1 MLHLLDA
8 NTLIDANRDYY
19 PIGRVDEFWAWLL
32 HMAETGRV
40 KLPLEMYEEVEK
52 GTDDLAQW
60 VREHK
65 ETLLL
70 DESANEAAVAF
81 VVERGYAPDLA
92 DDEIA
97 KVGRD
102 PFLVAYALASGDR
115 VVVTTERSSP
125 KALRANRKVP
135 DVCESVG
142 VVQKPINTFE
152 LIRRLDFRTNWQ
164 RPAGP

>member
-19 PIGRVDEFWAWLL
+19 PMDRVGEFWAWLL

-40 KLPLEMYEEVEK
+40 KLPLEMHEEVVR
-52 GTDDLAQW
+52 GNDDLAQW
-60 VREHK
+60 AREHK
-65 ETLLL
+65 DALLL
-70 DESANEAAVAF
+70 DEALTGEAVDF
-81 VVERGYAPDLA
+81 VIENGYASDLT
-92 DDEIA
+92 DEEIVT
-97 KVGRD
+97 VGSD

-115 VVVTTERSSP
+115 VVVTTERSRP
-125 KALRANRKVP
+125 KAQRANRKVP

-152 LIRRLDFRTNWQ
+152 MIRRLDFRTDWR
-164 RPAGP
+164 RPAGS

>member
-1 MLHLLDA
+1 MLYLLDA

-32 HMAETGRV
+32 DRAESGQV
-40 KLPLEMYEEVEK
+40 KLPQEVYEEVVK

-70 DESANEAAVAF
+70 NEAANEETVAF
-81 VVERGYAPDLA
+81 VVDRGYAPDLK

-102 PFLVAYALASGDR
+102 PFLIAYALAGSDR
-115 VVVTTERSSP
+115 VVVTTERSRP
-125 KALRANRKVP
+125 KMRRANRKIP
-135 DVCESVG
+135 DVCAQFKIEAMD
-142 VVQKPINTFE
+142 TFE
-152 LIRRLDFRTNWQ
+152 LVRRLDFRTNW
-164 RPAGP
+164 RRHAGP

>member
-1 MLHLLDA
+1 MLYLLDA

-19 PIGRVDEFWAWLL
+19 PIGRVGEFWAWLL
-32 HMAETGRV
+32 HMAETGLV
-40 KLPLEMYEEVEK
+40 KLPREMCEEVEQ

-70 DESANEAAVAF
+70 DESANEEAVAF
-81 VVERGYAPDLA
+81 VVYNGYAPDLE
-92 DDEIA
+92 DEIA

-102 PFLVAYALASGDR
+102 PFLVAYALASSDR
-115 VVVTTERSSP
+115 VVVTTENSRP
-125 KALRANRKVP
+125 RAQRANRKVP

-142 VVQKPINTFE
+142 VVQKPINTFD
-152 LIRRLDFRTNWQ
+152 LVRRLDFRTDWQ
-164 RPAGP
+164 S

>member
-81 VVERGYAPDLA
+81 VVERGAMRLTSRTTKSRRSGA
-92 DDEIA
+92 T
-97 KVGRD
+97 
-102 PFLVAYALASGDR
+102 PFSLPMR
-115 VVVTTERSSP
+115 
-125 KALRANRKVP
+125 LRAATA
-135 DVCESVG
+135 SSS
-142 VVQKPINTFE
+142 
-152 LIRRLDFRTNWQ
+152 RRSAPAQRRYGRTAKSPTCAN
-164 RPAGP
+164 PSG